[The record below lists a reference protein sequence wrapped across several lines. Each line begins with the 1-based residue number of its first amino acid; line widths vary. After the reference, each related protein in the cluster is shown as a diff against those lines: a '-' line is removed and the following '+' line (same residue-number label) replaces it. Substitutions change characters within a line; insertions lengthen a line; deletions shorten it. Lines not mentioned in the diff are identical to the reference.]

1 MKHFKLYVEIV
12 SPIGSKTFARLDKFS
27 NSQDLIDLN
36 QLALHMYNQNMLIAK
51 DNTKS
56 YEVMVVKLPRERFDV
71 FKKEINLKQK
81 NILGDTVIISDGVF
95 PLVRIIK
102 E

>member
-1 MKHFKLYVEIV
+1 MKHFKLYVEII

-27 NSQDLIDLN
+27 NYQELIDLN
-36 QLALHMYNQNMLIAK
+36 QLVLHMYNQNLAIAN
-51 DNTKS
+51 DSTRA
-56 YEVMVVKLPRERFDV
+56 YELMIVRLPKEKFDP

-81 NILGDTVIISDGVF
+81 NILGDTVIISDGIF